1 VDYGG
6 DGVITTLK
14 NLDWTLFFSI
24 VVMCGFGLVM
34 VYSSSFVVAAMVNED
49 PAYFYKKQRAWL
61 IISLTGLMIM
71 AITPYSLLGKLTP
84 LMVFGSIFML
94 VLVLIPGIGVERN
107 YSQRWIGA
115 GPVLIQP
122 SEICK
127 LTMIIYFAYVY
138 AKKQTY
144 LHHFVKGILPPLVVL
159 TFVCGLILLQ
169 PDLGTATS
177 IIVACGTILICSGAR
192 LRHLV
197 FLAAAA
203 FAFIA
208 VFAFSESYRM
218 ERLTSYKDPFADPS
232 GSGYQLIN
240 SYLSISQGG
249 LSGLGLGNSI
259 QKYGYLPEAHTDFI
273 MAIIAEELGLKG
285 VLLVFLF
292 FFLILFK
299 GVFTSL
305 TVEDPFG
312 KMLAIGITLQICS
325 QAIFNMGAVTGL
337 LPITGITLPFIS
349 YGGSSLVVTCLS
361 AGILLNISAHRKKQ
375 ERGQAVQLKP
385 TY

>member
-1 VDYGG
+1 M
-6 DGVITTLK
+6 ITTLR
-14 NLDWTLFFSI
+14 NLDWTLFFII
-24 VVMCGFGLVM
+24 VVMCVFGLVM
-34 VYSSSFVVAAMVNED
+34 VYSSSFVVAAMMNED

-61 IISLTGLMIM
+61 IISLSGLMIM
-71 AITPYSLLGKLTP
+71 AITPYRLLGKLTP
-84 LMVFGSIFML
+84 LMVFGSIIIL

-115 GPVLIQP
+115 GPLLIQP

-138 AKKQTY
+138 AKKQIY
-144 LHHFVKGILPPLVVL
+144 LNHFGKGILPPLVVL
-159 TFVCGLILLQ
+159 AFVCGLILLQ

-192 LRHLV
+192 LRHLI
-197 FLAAAA
+197 FLAVAA
-203 FAFIA
+203 FVFIA
-208 VFAFSESYRM
+208 VFAFSEQYRM

-240 SYLSISQGG
+240 SYISISQGG
-249 LSGLGLGNSI
+249 FSGLGLGNSI

-273 MAIIAEELGLKG
+273 MAIVAEELGLKG
-285 VLLVFLF
+285 VLIVFFF
-292 FFLILFK
+292 FFLILYK
-299 GVFTSL
+299 GVLISIR
-305 TVEDPFG
+305 VEDPFG
-312 KMLAIGITLQICS
+312 KMLAIGITFQICS

-375 ERGQAVQLKP
+375 GRGEAVQLKP
-385 TY
+385 TF